1 MSNNHPTAQSPREN
15 RTRWIRIDCATDG
28 FSFCASFGCKV
39 VQCCCQGQEEGP
51 FGPATTRKRLTTS
64 SESWKHHILVL
75 RKPFKSLVVL
85 VVILS
90 WLWLV
95 VLAVVIW
102 PWLVVLAV
110 VIWRFFDVVV
120 WYYLV
125 GVVFWNWSVN
135 GTLNP
140 LALTSCGQPLA
151 CT

>member
-1 MSNNHPTAQSPREN
+1 MAFPSAQVLAAKLYN
-15 RTRWIRIDCATDG
+15 VA
-28 FSFCASFGCKV
+28 AKV
-39 VQCCCQGQEEGP
+39 RKRDR
-51 FGPATTRKRLTTS
+51 FGPATTRKSLTTS
-64 SESWKHHILVL
+64 SESWKHHIIVL
-75 RKPFKSLVVL
+75 RKTFKGLVVL